1 MIGKNDVHRKGLT
14 LIAFLCLINLS
25 KAFVEVDAHP
35 YVLAPECSDVNL
47 TCFVKDNQGAG
58 QDKVKVAWQLGRK
71 EVTQGIKT
79 IWDKNKQVG
88 QTTLHIPTVSTE
100 TKGSYICIVWI
111 DGSADYKRIN
121 LEMFNIEERT
131 KIHNE
136 VNIIPH
142 SSKVNMLDGHPLKI
156 NCTFSTRKIYGRQVT
171 VKWWKINT
179 VTRKWEQQT
188 GVSLQLD
195 TSGGIGSLN
204 IPNPI
209 TGKSTDKYARVVTCG
224 DVGNFGLRVVK
235 AVPRHET
242 DIESGYSY
250 SAEEGSDLMERC
262 IVRKNLYNGWIV
274 E

>member
-1 MIGKNDVHRKGLT
+1 MIGKNDLHRKGLT
-14 LIAFLCLINLS
+14 LIVLLCLINLS
-25 KAFVEVDAHP
+25 KAFVEVYAPP
-35 YVLAPECSDVNL
+35 YVLAPESSDVNL
-47 TCFVKDNQGAG
+47 SCFIKDNQGAG
-58 QDKVKVAWQLGRK
+58 PDKVKVAWQMGEK

-79 IWDKNKQVG
+79 IWNKSKQVG
-88 QTTLHIPTVSTE
+88 QTTLYIPTVSTE

-121 LEMFNIEERT
+121 LETFNIAERT

-142 SSKVNMLDGHPLKI
+142 SSKVNMWNGRPLKI
-156 NCTFSTRKIYGRQVT
+156 NCTFSTQKIYGRQVT

-179 VTRKWEQQT
+179 VTQKWEQQT
-188 GVSLQLD
+188 GVGLQLD

-204 IPNPI
+204 ISNPI
-209 TGKSTDKYARVVTCG
+209 TGKSTGKYVCVVTCG

-235 AVPRHET
+235 AAPRHET

-250 SAEEGSDLMERC
+250 SAEEGSDFMERC
-262 IVRKNLYNGWIV
+262 MVRKNLYNGWIV